1 MRPGDQI
8 ALDDIEM
15 LNHWLRGAR
24 IERVMVGLE
33 AGNSRVVI
41 VTDRAHPHA
50 PGVLALIFND
60 PSGFQLM
67 RGMYQSLSEPEAE

>member
-1 MRPGDQI
+1 MEPGEQM
-8 ALDDIEM
+8 AVEDIEL

-33 AGNSRVVI
+33 AGNQRVVI
-41 VTDRAHPHA
+41 ITDRADPHA

-60 PSGFQLM
+60 PSSFQLM
-67 RGMYQSLSEPEAE
+67 RGAFQSLTEPEE